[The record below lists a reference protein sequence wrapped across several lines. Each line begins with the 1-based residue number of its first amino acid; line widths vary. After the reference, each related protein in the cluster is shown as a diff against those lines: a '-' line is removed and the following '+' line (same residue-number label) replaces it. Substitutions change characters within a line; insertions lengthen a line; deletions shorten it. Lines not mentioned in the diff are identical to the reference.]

1 MSFHGNVFREPREEQ
16 QKFAFVWITVKD
28 LRSFFFSPSFFHVS
42 DSEIVSGDNFF
53 DALDNGVVV
62 CRLARVI
69 QEKAR
74 TAIDAGR
81 AKGVSNSFVKW
92 LENWIRM

>member
-1 MSFHGNVFREPREEQ
+1 M
-16 QKFAFVWITVKD
+16 KD
-28 LRSFFFSPSFFHVS
+28 LRSFFFFFFSSFFHVS

-92 LENWIRM
+92 LENWM